1 LRFDFRGR
9 RVVVCG
15 ASRGI
20 GRAIAEAFARA
31 GAAVSICA
39 REAVALERARD
50 ELAALGGQVHAAACD
65 LAERSQLE
73 AYVAAAATAL
83 GGLEVLVCNASG
95 GLPMESETVW
105 ATNLAVDLLGSSRAA
120 RAALPWLAAGRG
132 CVVNIS
138 SISAIRH
145 SIWHASY
152 TPVKA
157 ALNGLTASQ
166 ALAFAPRGVRVNCVA
181 PGAIEFPGSV
191 WDAVVARDRRVY
203 EAVRSSIPWGRL
215 GRPDE
220 VADVVLFLASPAARW
235 ITGQTLYVDGGQSVG
250 P

>member
-1 LRFDFRGR
+1 MTHDFSAR
-9 RVVVCG
+9 RVAVCSG
-15 ASRGI
+15 SRGI

-39 REAVALERARD
+39 RGAVALERARD
-50 ELAALGGQVHAAACD
+50 ELAARGGQVHAAACD
-65 LAERSQLE
+65 LAERPQVE

-83 GGLEVLVCNASG
+83 GGLDVLVCNASG
-95 GLPMESETVW
+95 GLPMGSEAVW

-138 SISAIRH
+138 SICAIRH
-145 SIWHASY
+145 TIWHASY

-157 ALNGLTASQ
+157 ALNSLTASQ

-220 VADVVLFLASPAARW
+220 GADVVLFLASPAARW